1 MVDVLSQHSCW
12 QAQRLIEA
20 SAGAGAG
27 AGVATA
33 FATGRTQEALAAAV
47 ERFNPTT
54 RNFEWRELLK
64 GQRPFMMPRI
74 YPLWIG
80 SFLNAA
86 ALEQLKKTNLK
97 IEVVIT
103 RPIPYLHLTLSTL
116 LALGLY
122 ASEKF
127 WLKNFHAHLPHH
139 LGFRAEFLDLAQCA
153 NLQTHARC
161 C

>member
-1 MVDVLSQHSCW
+1 
-12 QAQRLIEA
+12 
-20 SAGAGAG
+20 
-27 AGVATA
+27 
-33 FATGRTQEALAAAV
+33 
-47 ERFNPTT
+47 
-54 RNFEWRELLK
+54 
-64 GQRPFMMPRI
+64 MMPRI

-103 RPIPYLHLTLSTL
+103 RPIPYLPLTLSTL

-153 NLQTHARC
+153 NLADARTLLLASAAAVPITPSTASGGGLRWTAAFTTASLCRRRAKATLKPWC